1 MKNSENSG
9 ENHRETLWR
18 LVKDTRF
25 AMFTTTHANGHLHSR
40 PMTTQNKSID
50 ETDSLW
56 FFMSRKANTVA
67 EIIAEHQVN
76 VVYANPNK
84 DSYVS
89 VSGEATVVDSHEKK
103 VELWTKLSEAWFP
116 GGVSDPDL
124 ALVCVKIS
132 HAHYWD
138 VDTFEIVQ
146 LYKMAK
152 AVITGV
158 PPKMGKEGEVRISG
172 SQH

>member
-1 MKNSENSG
+1 MTNLNESG
-9 ENHRETLWR
+9 ENQRETLWR
-18 LVKDTRF
+18 LVKDIRF
-25 AMFTTTHANGHLHSR
+25 AMFTTTHASGHLHSR

-56 FFMSRKANTVA
+56 FFMSRHAGTVSELEA
-67 EIIAEHQVN
+67 EPRVN
-76 VVYANPNK
+76 VVYADPEK

-89 VSGEATVVDSHEKK
+89 VSGEASVVDDLGRKK
-103 VELWTKLSEAWFP
+103 ELWTKLTEAWFP
-116 GGVSDPDL
+116 DGVTDPNL
-124 ALVCVKIS
+124 TLVCVKIS

-138 VDTFEIVQ
+138 VDTSQIVQ

-152 AVITGV
+152 AVVTGV

-172 SQH
+172 AQH

>member
-1 MKNSENSG
+1 MTNPNDSG
-9 ENHRETLWR
+9 ESHRETLWR
-18 LVKDTRF
+18 LVKDIRF
-25 AMFTTTHANGHLHSR
+25 AMFTTVHASGHLHSR

-56 FFMSRKANTVA
+56 FFMSRHASPVVELEA
-67 EIIAEHQVN
+67 ESRVN
-76 VVYANPNK
+76 VVYADPDK

-89 VSGEATVVDSHEKK
+89 VSGEATVIDDLEKK
-103 VELWTKLSEAWFP
+103 KELWTKLTEAWFP
-116 GGVSDPDL
+116 GGVNDPNL
-124 ALVCVKIS
+124 TLVRVKIS

-138 VDTFEIVQ
+138 VDTSQIIQ
-146 LYKMAK
+146 LYKMAE

-158 PPKMGKEGEVRISG
+158 QPKMGKEGEVRISG

>member
-1 MKNSENSG
+1 MTDSNDSG
-9 ENHRETLWR
+9 ENPRETLWR
-18 LVKDTRF
+18 LVKDIRF

-50 ETDSLW
+50 QTDSLW
-56 FFMSRKANTVA
+56 FFMSRRAKPVA
-67 EIIAEHQVN
+67 ELQAEPQVN
-76 VVYANPNK
+76 VVYVDPGK

-89 VSGEATVVDSHEKK
+89 VSGEATVVDDLAKK
-103 VELWTKLSEAWFP
+103 TELWTKLTEAWFP
-116 GGVSDPDL
+116 GGVNDPDL
-124 ALVCVKIS
+124 ALVRVKIS

-138 VDTFEIVQ
+138 VDTSEIVQ
-146 LYKMAK
+146 LYEMAK
-152 AVITGV
+152 AVVTGV